1 MTNGQKR
8 REGDYRWK
16 EKKRGGQWKK
26 GEFKLPSEKH
36 RAGLSSTI
44 CTYGKGF

>member
-1 MTNGQKR
+1 MAK
-8 REGDYRWK
+8 REGK
-16 EKKRGGQWKK
+16 EIIDGRKKKGEGQWEK